1 MKPKS
6 DGIISELNERSR
18 NIFGEIVA
26 AYLANGEP
34 IGSRTLSHQLSQKLS
49 PAT

>member
-26 AYLANGEP
+26 AYLANGLDP
-34 IGSRTLSHQLSQKLS
+34 QHDVRS
-49 PAT
+49 